1 MLAYFWFFSYLSL
14 MSILMINILVGL
26 IFEAYGRIRSTAG
39 EPETLLEQVG
49 DAVETLKDTKG
60 FLDMPLDSYTYSNR
74 RYIILSYITN
84 IIVTRIGL

>member
-1 MLAYFWFFSYLSL
+1 MDCMREVLAYFWFFSYLSL

-49 DAVETLKDTKG
+49 DAVETLKE
-60 FLDMPLDSYTYSNR
+60 PSN
-74 RYIILSYITN
+74 T
-84 IIVTRIGL
+84 